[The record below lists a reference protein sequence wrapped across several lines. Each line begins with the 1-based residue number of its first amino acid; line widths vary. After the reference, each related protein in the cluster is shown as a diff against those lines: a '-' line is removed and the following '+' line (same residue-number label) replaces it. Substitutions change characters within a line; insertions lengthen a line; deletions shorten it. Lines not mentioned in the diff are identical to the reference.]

1 VAKRRAAPVAPS
13 ITERLEAAKAAEA
26 GGRLSALRQAE
37 LRRQAREARAQPG
50 WRTIGEILEDLEA
63 PRR

>member
-1 VAKRRAAPVAPS
+1 VAKRRSVPVAPS

-26 GGRLSALRQAE
+26 GGRLSLIRQTE
-37 LRRQAREARAQPG
+37 LRRQAREARAKPD